1 MTRPFSNLD
10 FWRQGVPKPSEGVTL
25 PSRVRLTP
33 RGVVSFEKTNDVT
46 NSFQSN
52 IVWNRSFWKRNMR
65 VCIVCHHQA
74 IFKAWHLAMGC
85 RRTIGRSDLAKP
97 HQTDTEPSF
106 EERSAFQPP
115 MILKTVFKSTMVGY
129 FWETFHQTLRL
140 VPSPKDIPSLTIG
153 DRFAE
158 TDGKERPCQTTSKRQ
173 LPQLSRVTTK
183 RTNDENLGGMYF

>member
-33 RGVVSFEKTNDVT
+33 RGVVPLKTTNDVT
-46 NSFQSN
+46 NSLQSN

-65 VCIVCHHQA
+65 VCILCHHQA

-85 RRTIGRSDLAKP
+85 RRTIGRSDRAKP

-106 EERSAFQPP
+106 EERSSFQQP
-115 MILKTVFKSTMVGY
+115 MILKTVFKSTMVVLFGKH
-129 FWETFHQTLRL
+129 FTRHCVWCHHQRIFQ
-140 VPSPKDIPSLTIG
+140 VWQ
-153 DRFAE
+153 FAE
-158 TDGKERPCQTTSKRQ
+158 TDGKERPCQIISKRQ